1 MATTPGTTPVTT
13 TLATTSATATATA
26 TGTEAPAAEA
36 TRPRRRR
43 SINWSTA
50 ATVATT
56 VVIIV
61 WCLAPFYWMLLL
73 AFRDSDY
80 TFSTDLWFSHVTL
93 DNFRYA
99 FNAHY
104 NPFARSLLN
113 SLVIGTVVTAVS
125 MVIGVFAAYAL
136 ARLTFRGKGLV
147 LTVILGA
154 SMFPGVA
161 ILTPLFQL
169 FSSWHWLG
177 NYQALVL
184 PQISFSLPLA
194 VYTLTSFFADMPWNL
209 EEAAR
214 VDGATPRQA
223 FRLVIL
229 PLAAPAMFT
238 TAILVFLASW
248 NEYLL
253 SSVLSNGS
261 ASVAP
266 STVAIANFTA
276 GPHIVPYTQTM
287 AAGLVVTV
295 PLIAVVLLLQ
305 RRIVSGLTAGG
316 VKG

>member
-1 MATTPGTTPVTT
+1 MT
-13 TLATTSATATATA
+13 TATA
-26 TGTEAPAAEA
+26 GTTFSVPEERVVIHPPK
-36 TRPRRRR
+36 RF
-43 SINWSTA
+43 NWSGVGNGA
-50 ATVATT
+50 VLA
-56 VVIIV
+56 IIFI
-61 WCLAPFYWMLLL
+61 WCLAPFYWMLIM
-73 AFRDSDY
+73 AFRSNAHTYD
-80 TFSTDLWFSHVTL
+80 TTPFFSHVTL
-93 DNFRYA
+93 GNFRYA
-99 FNAHY
+99 FNTTY
-104 NPFARSLLN
+104 NAFGRSLIN
-113 SLVIGTVVTAVS
+113 SLIIGTVVTVLS
-125 MVIGVFAAYAL
+125 MVFGVFAGYAL
-136 ARLTFRGKGLV
+136 ARLAFRGKAFV
-147 LTVILGA
+147 LAAILGA

-169 FSSWHWLG
+169 FTNVKILG
-177 NYQALVL
+177 TYEALII

-194 VYTLTSFFADMPWNL
+194 VYTLTSFFADMPWEL

-214 VDGATPRQA
+214 VDGCTPGQA

-253 SSVLSNGS
+253 SSVLSNGKN
-261 ASVAP
+261 SVAP

-276 GPHIVPYTQTM
+276 GPHIIPNTQTM

-295 PLIAVVLLLQ
+295 PLIIVVLLFQ

>member
-1 MATTPGTTPVTT
+1 MT
-13 TLATTSATATATA
+13 TATAL
-26 TGTEAPAAEA
+26 PA
-36 TRPRRRR
+36 RPVEDSVPRLKRRRL
-43 SINWSTA
+43 NWSNA
-50 ATVATT
+50 GTVT
-56 VVIIV
+56 VMVIIIL
-61 WCLAPFYWMLLL
+61 WCLAPFYWMLVLSL
-73 AFRDSDY
+73 RDPAF
-80 TFSTDLWFSHVTL
+80 TFSTDVWFSHVTFG
-93 DNFRYA
+93 NFKYA
-99 FNAHY
+99 FNPHF
-104 NPFARSLLN
+104 NPFGRSLLN
-113 SLVIGTVVTAVS
+113 SLIIGTVVTGVS
-125 MVIGVFAAYAL
+125 MIIGVFAGYAL
-136 ARLTFRGKGLV
+136 ARLVFRGKGFV
-147 LTVILGA
+147 LAAILGA

-169 FSSWHWLG
+169 FSGFHWLG
-177 NYQALVL
+177 TYQALIL

-194 VYTLTSFFADMPWNL
+194 VYTLTSFFADMPWDL

-214 VDGATPRQA
+214 VDGATPGQA

-229 PLAAPAMFT
+229 PLAAPALFT

-253 SSVLSNGS
+253 SSVLSNGVT
-261 ASVAP
+261 SVAP

-295 PLIAVVLLLQ
+295 PLILVVLLFQ